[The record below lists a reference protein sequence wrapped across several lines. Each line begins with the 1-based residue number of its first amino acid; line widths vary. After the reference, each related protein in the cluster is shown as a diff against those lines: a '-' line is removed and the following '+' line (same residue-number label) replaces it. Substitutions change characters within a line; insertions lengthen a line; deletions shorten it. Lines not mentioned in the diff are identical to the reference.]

1 VGDFFT
7 MPIAKGGLGLGT
19 YDASAVLL
27 MVLGGLTAR
36 MALKARRRRHELAE
50 HEHRM
55 RWRGGRVVTDS
66 G

>member
-36 MALKARRRRHELAE
+36 MALKARR
-50 HEHRM
+50 HRP
-55 RWRGGRVVTDS
+55 
-66 G
+66 